1 MNTPTRSL
9 MAALMMTTLAVAPL
23 AEAKRMGGGKSSGMS
38 RSTTSSSSSSN
49 YNSTPQ
55 PVQPVRPVSPVSAAP
70 TPTAPKPSSGIGMG
84 TVAGAAVAAGAVG
97 YMMGSSSDANAAP
110 TTSPTATSENPVAD
124 PASKAAAP
132 AEEQGGL
139 GWLWLIV
146 LAAVGFFLFRRFAGK
161 KTAAP
166 AGHNPFQPQ
175 PTPFAQPQGFGQP
188 SSGNNIFGQP
198 VGGTHAAP
206 AGGFSPNSPFVG
218 GDTLPD
224 GTTKAAFLRQARMTF
239 LHLQTMNS
247 SSHIEELRRYFTPQM
262 FESVR
267 HEIANNHDTAEFP
280 QMNAQVIDT
289 TTENGQY
296 VVSVRFNGLVSEA
309 LDAPTQPFSEV
320 WHFVKPTTGG
330 EWLVAGIQQD

>member
-23 AEAKRMGGGKSSGMS
+23 AEAKRMGGGKNSGMS
-38 RSTTSSSSSSN
+38 RSTQSNTSTSTN
-49 YNSTPQ
+49 NSTAQ
-55 PVQPVRPVSPVSAAP
+55 PVQPVSPVAASP
-70 TPTAPKPSSGIGMG
+70 VQAAPKPASGIGMG

-97 YMMGSSSDANAAP
+97 YMMGSSSDANATP
-110 TTSPTATSENPVAD
+110 PTATSENPVAD
-124 PASKAAAP
+124 PATKASAP

-161 KTAAP
+161 KAAAP

-198 VGGTHAAP
+198 VGGANAAP
-206 AGGFSPNSPFVG
+206 SGGFSPSSPFVG

-224 GTTKAAFLRQARMTF
+224 GTTKAAFLRQARSTF

-296 VVSVRFNGLVSEA
+296 VVSVRFNGMVSEA